1 MLIQTSE
8 GKRRVDDALLL
19 CVDKH
24 PTWGQHAYV
33 TVYLV
38 TGEQVTGIVE
48 QVEPVDQLAEL
59 RLVA

>member
-8 GKRRVDDALLL
+8 GERRVDDALLL

-38 TGEQVTGIVE
+38 TGEQVTGS
-48 QVEPVDQLAEL
+48 
-59 RLVA
+59 R